1 MTTSP
6 AKIPLVPGLPFFGNA
21 FQFASGPLRFMQG
34 SSQKYGRVFRLR
46 MPPGRE
52 IIASS
57 DPEWFTHVLVNNH
70 KNYIKDFAYK
80 QLGLA
85 LGNGLLVNDGESW
98 YRQRRLAQPA
108 FYKKRLED
116 LFHVMET
123 VADKY
128 LEQLEEADGQD
139 VRIDDHMMQLTSDV
153 VIETLLGG
161 AFKDEFRFI
170 QSQILTL
177 QEHIVNRIRMP
188 LYIPFS
194 IITGK
199 DRAFKQM
206 LHALDEKIYHIIR
219 ERKKQAEGND
229 LMSMLMA
236 ARDEDTGEAM
246 SDKQLRDE
254 LVTIYVAG
262 HETSGYCLSWTLYLL
277 TQHPDKLAKLRE
289 EVDKVFSTYEGK
301 LGGEGLRSLQYT
313 KQVVEESLRLYPT
326 AHIVGREAL
335 AADHV
340 GPYLIPKGGLILLLI
355 YSVHRDPRYWEEPE
369 SFIPE
374 RFAPELE
381 KTRPKNVFLP
391 FGAGPRMCIGNNFA
405 MMEIIMVLAMMVHR
419 FDFSLVPG
427 QTIEPQP
434 MITLRPKNGIRLK
447 LKSRQT
453 VAV

>member
-1 MTTSP
+1 MSSP
-6 AKIPLVPGLPFFGNA
+6 AAIPLVPGLPFFGNA
-21 FQFASGPLRFMQG
+21 FQFAAGPLQFMMNNTNQ
-34 SSQKYGRVFRLR
+34 YGRLFRLR
-46 MPPGRE
+46 MPPNRE
-52 IIASS
+52 MIAAS
-57 DPEWFTHVLVNNH
+57 DPEWIGHVLVNNH

-116 LFHVMET
+116 LFHVMED
-123 VADKY
+123 VADSY
-128 LEQLEEADGQD
+128 LDRLQLETGKD

-161 AFKDEFRFI
+161 SFKEEFRLI

-177 QEHIVNRIRMP
+177 QEHIVNRIRIP
-188 LYIPFS
+188 LFIPFS

-199 DRAFKQM
+199 DRRFKSK
-206 LHALDEKIYHIIR
+206 LRKLDERIYHIIR
-219 ERKKQAEGND
+219 ERKKAGEEGND

-236 ARDEDTGEAM
+236 ARDEDTGEQM

-254 LVTIYVAG
+254 IVTIYVAG

-277 TQHPDKLAKLRE
+277 TQHPDKLEKLRE
-289 EVDKVFSTYEGK
+289 EVDGVFERRNGK
-301 LGGEGLRSLQYT
+301 LGGEGLRELQYT

-326 AHIVGREAL
+326 AHIVGREAVEE
-335 AADHV
+335 DHV
-340 GPYLIPKGGLILLLI
+340 GEHVIPKGGLVLLLI
-355 YSVHRDPRYWEEPE
+355 YAVHRDPEFWTDPE
-369 SFIPE
+369 VFMPE
-374 RFAPELE
+374 RFAPEFE

-405 MMEIIMVLAMMVHR
+405 MMEIIMVLAKMVHH

-427 QTIEPQP
+427 QEIEPQP
-434 MITLRPKNGIRLK
+434 MITLRPKNGIRLV
-447 LKSRQT
+447 LKERTPVS
-453 VAV
+453 A